1 MVAISMTTTGMSLR
15 HQIIDGVMAQ
25 HTEVDAAIELWE
37 QMATQLIAL
46 VGEEGFNSLYARS
59 VFLTR
64 STFPWLAASSLSLRT
79 DHRFANLKNSLEGQT
94 PAHVVKANRLL
105 LITFTD
111 ILASLIGEKLTNN
124 ILRMAWGIE
133 KLLPGHNKEFKDE

>member
-111 ILASLIGEKLTNN
+111 ILASLIGEQLTNN